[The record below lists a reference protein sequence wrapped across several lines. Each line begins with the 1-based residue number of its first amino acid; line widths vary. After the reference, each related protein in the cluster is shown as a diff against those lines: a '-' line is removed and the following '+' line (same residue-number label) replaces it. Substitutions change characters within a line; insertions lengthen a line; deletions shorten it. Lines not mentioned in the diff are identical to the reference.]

1 MKRMRSANGYEPAT
15 CEAGGTA
22 SSSGPLESVLCADR
36 DRAGGAAS
44 GGVVGVAGAEEA
56 FEAGREGA
64 EGLGDDVL
72 VGAAGALSFAG
83 AAGDEAL
90 VELAAGAMFGAGREG
105 AAERVAAD

>member
-36 DRAGGAAS
+36 DRVGGAAS
-44 GGVVGVAGAEEA
+44 GGVAGAGEVFA
-56 FEAGREGA
+56 AGREGV

-90 VELAAGAMFGAGREG
+90 AELAAGAMFGAGREG